1 VFDNAKADAR
11 KGINKLINANNALAA
26 VDYLQ
31 ILPFM
36 NYSGKA
42 VKSFVSGGVTK
53 ALGKNADKIT
63 GFVDNSISRITKHF
77 LAKDAPKLALQFNRT
92 AKYGKDLTKL
102 LVFEGVSEGLEEAQ
116 QTMLSNRYKRGEY
129 DDYNKTPSTFSVG
142 ELIHNTGLISNA
154 ALNVLGLNPGDPDN
168 GTDEIRKSF
177 LIGAY
182 SSMMFSGIIGA
193 ASNIFS
199 ADDNLR
205 GYIKGLK
212 ADKAVAKMIA
222 NNYADAQD

>member
-1 VFDNAKADAR
+1 
-11 KGINKLINANNALAA
+11 
-26 VDYLQ
+26 
-31 ILPFM
+31 M

-42 VKSFVSGGVTK
+42 VKSFVNGGVTK

-63 GFVDNSISRITKHF
+63 GFVDNSISRVTKQF
-77 LAKDAPKLALQFNRT
+77 LEKDAPKFALTFNRT
-92 AKYGKDLTKL
+92 AKYGKDLVKL
-102 LVFEGVSEGLEEAQ
+102 LVLEGASEGLEEAQ

-129 DDYNKTPSTFSVG
+129 DNYKRGTSVFSIP
-142 ELIHNTGLISNA
+142 ELINNTGLISNA

-182 SSMMFSGIIGA
+182 SSMMFSSAMGA
-193 ASNIFS
+193 ASNLTS
-199 ADDNLR
+199 SEDNLR

-212 ADKAVAKMIA
+212 SDDAVAKMIA
-222 NNYADAQD
+222 NNYANAQD

>member
-1 VFDNAKADAR
+1 
-11 KGINKLINANNALAA
+11 
-26 VDYLQ
+26 
-31 ILPFM
+31 M

-42 VKSFVSGGVTK
+42 VKSFVNGGVTK

-63 GFVDNSISRITKHF
+63 GFVDNSISRVTKQF
-77 LAKDAPKLALQFNRT
+77 LEKDAPKLALTFNRT
-92 AKYGKDLTKL
+92 AKYGKDLAKL
-102 LVFEGVSEGLEEAQ
+102 LVLEGASEGLEEAQ

-129 DDYNKTPSTFSVG
+129 DDYKHGTSIFSIP
-142 ELIHNTGLISNA
+142 ELINNTGLISNA

-177 LIGAY
+177 LVGAY
-182 SSMMFSGIIGA
+182 SSMMFSGAMGA
-193 ASNIFS
+193 ASNIGS

-212 ADKAVAKMIA
+212 SDDAVAKMIA